1 MLACGFA
8 GQVLVRLLMAA
19 GRKVP
24 LMIPDETGYLLTA
37 RLLSGG
43 ATGDMSGRTFYQA
56 GYPLLIT
63 PVYWF
68 TGDPAVVY
76 QCVLAVNALLG
87 AVLFLLA
94 YAGLRRF
101 EVGRLHAYAFAHAAA
116 LLPGLM
122 QWGQFALTDVLL
134 AVVVSAWLL
143 TLHSWSSH
151 DSAVAGAVSG
161 ALAAYTS
168 VIHSRGAVVLAVHLM
183 AMAFVLLKRRSPLR
197 ATAVIAGTPVLV
209 AAAGGLLNRWT
220 SAKIYPAGALDLGAI
235 LVKNVTSLSGLAWTV
250 SLAAGKLWCVAVSG
264 WGLSGVGFVAVVFV
278 VVRGGD
284 LRVPAGAALAVVLG
298 IALASSA
305 ALPDEGTVAN
315 YAYGRYLTCMMPSL
329 FVVGAVL
336 LMRSRLRTVAR
347 AGLGTALLAITALS
361 VVFLYAGEGINKRF
375 YGAFDFPDISFLAGD
390 WATAHLWQATW
401 AGLAVFGAGVAARA
415 AFGRRAGLP
424 VFAVALVALSLTSVT
439 LMTIRV
445 TAFWDDKLGTATSLA
460 PAGLERADRVA
471 LAYPGMPW
479 RIWVSHAFQVRG
491 GLTPFDPLDRGEP
504 ARGITLI
511 IVPWKAGTPAKASW
525 PAARRGWHLEVARDT
540 YAGGWTAWRRD
551 SWVRPASLTRR
562 A

>member
-1 MLACGFA
+1 MLACGFV
-8 GQVLVRLLMAA
+8 GQILVRLFMAA
-19 GRKVP
+19 GRTVP

-56 GYPLLIT
+56 GYPLLIA

-76 QCVLAVNALLG
+76 RCVLGVNALLG
-87 AVLFLLA
+87 AMLFVLA

-101 EVGRLHAYAFAHAAA
+101 QVGRLPAYAFAHAAA

-151 DSAVAGAVSG
+151 DSTVAGAVSG

-168 VIHSRGAVVLAVHLM
+168 VIHSRGVVVLAIHLLAVVL
-183 AMAFVLLKRRSPLR
+183 VLLKRRSPLR
-197 ATAVIAGTPVLV
+197 ATAVIAGIPVLV
-209 AAAGGLLNRWT
+209 ATAGWLLNQWT
-220 SAKIYPAGALDLGAI
+220 SAKIYPEGSLDLGSI
-235 LVKNVTSLSGLAWTV
+235 LLKNVTSLSGLAWTV
-250 SLAAGKLWCVAVSG
+250 SLAAGKLWCLAVTG
-264 WGLSGVGFVAVVFV
+264 WGISGVGLVAVVFV

-284 LRVPAGAALAVVLG
+284 LRVPASAALAVVLG

-329 FVVGAVL
+329 FVVGVVL
-336 LMRSRLRTVAR
+336 LVRSRLRTVAR
-347 AGLGTALLAITALS
+347 AGLGMALLAISALS
-361 VVFLYAGEGINKRF
+361 VVFGYAGEGIRKRF

-401 AGLAVFGAGVAARA
+401 TALAVFGAGVAVRV
-415 AFGRRAGLP
+415 AFGSRAGLP
-424 VFAVALVALSLTSVT
+424 VFAGVLVALSLTCVT
-439 LMTIRV
+439 LMTTRV
-445 TAFWDDKLGTATSLA
+445 TKIWDDRLGAATSLA
-460 PAGLERADRVA
+460 PAGLEPEDRVA

-479 RIWVSHAFQVRG
+479 RIWVSQAFQVRG
-491 GLTPFDPLDRGEP
+491 GLTPFDPLDRGDP
-504 ARGITLI
+504 APGITLI

-525 PAARRGWHLEVARDT
+525 PTARRGWHLAVARDV
-540 YAGGWTAWRRD
+540 YAGRWTAWRRD
-551 SWVRPASLTRR
+551 SWVPPASLTRR